1 MKRCLQLFVGVTIAL
16 FAVAVSFYCA
26 PPPNEPTVPTP
37 VSKGGNS
44 GLPRH
49 QGAEDDLKLPEA
61 AFQNALPYSEK
72 ETQEELKLPDLAQ
85 LNALPDSVKEEAI
98 NINDPAFQHI
108 KNQLKIDISLPKG
121 DEDLAV
127 LRASAKSQSPP
138 TPVRAAENG
147 PEVSAGTRP
156 YSSRIMETFNRMP
169 SFSEKPLPEKQN
181 VILTN
186 QKMLKLNLAVDQMG
200 QSGIVQTEVHVAYS
214 KSFSNKLVD
223 FGLYEFWDCFP
234 QVPKTV
240 ELCLTEDGAYLIS
253 PVFVT
258 GVGQKSAQ
266 NQSQPVL
273 VYLDTQK
280 PVARISAVTVFSASR
295 TLQMNATISDH
306 FLDKTRTRFEYT
318 EDGTTWKTFP
328 EKSVQLTLS
337 PQKNSQTDFLLTA
350 QISLPTELKPFIF
363 VRMIVRDQ
371 AGNET
376 IEYYPKR
383 IAVDMVIPK
392 GHFSMPHTERG
403 FWDFINRSVLLPSET
418 QGSWWFTANK

>member
-1 MKRCLQLFVGVTIAL
+1 MKRSLQLFLGVTIAL

-44 GLPRH
+44 GLPRYKET
-49 QGAEDDLKLPEA
+49 EDDLKLPDTV
-61 AFQNALPYSEK
+61 FHNALPYSGK
-72 ETQEELKLPDLAQ
+72 ENQEELKLPDPAE

-98 NINDPAFQHI
+98 NINDPAFLHI

-121 DEDLAV
+121 DEDLEV
-127 LRASAKSQSPP
+127 LRASAKTVSTPP
-138 TPVRAAENG
+138 PARMAENG
-147 PEVSAGTRP
+147 PEAPVGTRP
-156 YSSRIMETFNRMP
+156 YSSRIMEIFNRMP
-169 SFSEKPLPEKQN
+169 SFNEKPLPEKQN

-186 QKMLKLNLAVDQMG
+186 QKMLKLNLAVDQVG
-200 QSGIVQTEVHVAYS
+200 QSGVVQTEVHVAYS
-214 KSFSNKLVD
+214 KSYSNKVDD
-223 FGLYEFWDCFP
+223 FGLYDLWDCFP
-234 QVPKTV
+234 QIPKTV

-280 PVARISAVTVFSASR
+280 PVVRISTVTVFSGSR

-328 EKSVQLTLS
+328 EKSVHLTLS

-350 QISLPTELKPFIF
+350 QISLPNELKPFIF

-376 IEYYPKR
+376 IEYHPKR
-383 IAVDMVIPK
+383 IAVDTVIPK

-403 FWDFINRSVLLPSET
+403 FWDFINRSVLLPAES
-418 QGSWWFTANK
+418 QGSWWFTASK